1 MELKNRNLLS
11 AACAVAFIAISGGL
25 GIADSQSS
33 ASPAVTAAAAEADS
47 FVYFPA
53 QYALNAADEVS
64 EHIQAF

>member
-1 MELKNRNLLS
+1 MELKSRNLLS

-33 ASPAVTAAAAEADS
+33 ASPAATVSVDADS

-53 QYALNAADEVS
+53 QYTLNAADDAG